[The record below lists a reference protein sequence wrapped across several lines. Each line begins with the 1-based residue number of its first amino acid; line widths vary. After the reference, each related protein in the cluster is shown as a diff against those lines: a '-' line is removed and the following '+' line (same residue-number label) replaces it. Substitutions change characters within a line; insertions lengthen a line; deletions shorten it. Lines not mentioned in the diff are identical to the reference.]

1 MKRLILLILLCCS
14 LLETKATVYEKAD
27 IAICADLSYSTKGLL
42 DALRQNMWYLMHYLT
57 VYNPQPNVRIGMMC
71 YGKIG
76 FGRENNYIRLVSDL
90 SNRMNAMQQEM
101 YAMVNGEPALESF
114 PEIALLRTIDELS
127 WSKESNSYKTIFFMG
142 NGKLHSKHFND
153 IVKAAKKKGIIIH
166 VMYYQAY
173 SNQEEINSWMG
184 LCKELGVE
192 LQYINPSLVLP
203 LEREIKSS
211 NTDISM
217 EANEKYNNTFIPYG
231 ERGQRELNKF
241 LELDAYAKQT
251 GMHCEEFRLL
261 YKVSNNYLGANT
273 SWDLVDLSISGQVD
287 TNKIDKK
294 YLPEIYRSMSYKDL
308 LSVIERKKEER
319 MYLREIVNI
328 TSRRNVLLTHDYY
341 QEYKAVIRKSL
352 SIMLM
357 QNINQDIDNVHLIME

>member
-1 MKRLILLILLCCS
+1 
-14 LLETKATVYEKAD
+14 
-27 IAICADLSYSTKGLL
+27 
-42 DALRQNMWYLMHYLT
+42 
-57 VYNPQPNVRIGMMC
+57 
-71 YGKIG
+71 
-76 FGRENNYIRLVSDL
+76 
-90 SNRMNAMQQEM
+90 
-101 YAMVNGEPALESF
+101 
-114 PEIALLRTIDELS
+114 
-127 WSKESNSYKTIFFMG
+127 
-142 NGKLHSKHFND
+142 
-153 IVKAAKKKGIIIH
+153 
-166 VMYYQAY
+166 
-173 SNQEEINSWMG
+173 
-184 LCKELGVE
+184 
-192 LQYINPSLVLP
+192 
-203 LEREIKSS
+203 
-211 NTDISM
+211 
-217 EANEKYNNTFIPYG
+217 
-231 ERGQRELNKF
+231 
-241 LELDAYAKQT
+241 
-251 GMHCEEFRLL
+251 MHCQEFRLL

>member
-1 MKRLILLILLCCS
+1 MKRVILLILLCCS

-57 VYNPQPNVRIGMMC
+57 VYNPQPSVRVGMMC

-76 FGRENNYIRLVSDL
+76 YGRENNYIRLVSDL
-90 SNRMNAMQQEM
+90 SNRINAIQQEM

-114 PEIALLRTIDELS
+114 PELALLRTINELS
-127 WSKESNSYKTIFFMG
+127 WTKEGNCYKTIFFMG
-142 NGKLHSKHFND
+142 NGKLHSKYFND
-153 IVKAAKKKGIIIH
+153 IVKSAKKKGIIIH

-173 SNQEEINSWMG
+173 NNQEEINTWMA
-184 LCKELGVE
+184 LCKELDVE
-192 LQYINPSLVLP
+192 LQYINPAFVLP

-211 NTDISM
+211 NTDISL
-217 EANEKYNNTFIPYG
+217 EANEKYNHTFIPYG
-231 ERGQRELNKF
+231 EHGQREFNKF

-251 GMHCEEFRLL
+251 GMHCQEFRLL

-273 SWDLVDLSISGQVD
+273 HWDLVDLSINGQLD
-287 TNKIDKK
+287 TNKIERK
-294 YLPEIYRSMSYKDL
+294 YLPETYRNMSYTDL
-308 LSVIERKKEER
+308 LLVINRKKEER

-352 SIMLM
+352 YIMLM
-357 QNINQDIDNVHLIME
+357 QNINEDIDNVHLIME